1 MLDCKSLRPHEISP
15 EPVLLGERKSL
26 VISLLFAKICLCL
39 SGSPL
44 FGEGPGV
51 RPNRLPSTAQTLA
64 MSLLILR
71 PGLLTSVQ
79 DLGRHGYQKD
89 GIPVSGAMDATALR
103 VANLLVGNAENTAG
117 LEITL
122 RGPSIRFGADHLI
135 ALTGADLSPT
145 LNGQPVGHYRPVK
158 VAAGTELAFG
168 APRSGSRAY
177 LAVSG
182 GLGIAPVLG
191 SGATALR
198 LGFGGWHGR
207 ALQAGDS
214 LPCPGPTTAG
224 QALRQQPAYRTPGA
238 GWAQASWTPGPELSA
253 SLRAQPVIRA
263 LRGTEYAQFS
273 PDSQRD
279 FWEQPFTVTP
289 EADRMG
295 YRLRGPELVRHTEG
309 ELLSSAVTFGTVQ
322 MPASG
327 QAIVLMAD
335 HQTTGGYP
343 RIAQVITADFSVLAQ
358 ARPGQALRFQEVSL
372 VEAQALYLAQ
382 QRQLLALRR
391 SIEVKIAQ
399 PR

>member
-1 MLDCKSLRPHEISP
+1 
-15 EPVLLGERKSL
+15 
-26 VISLLFAKICLCL
+26 
-39 SGSPL
+39 
-44 FGEGPGV
+44 
-51 RPNRLPSTAQTLA
+51 

-79 DLGRHGYQKD
+79 DLGRHGYQQD

-103 VANLLVGNAENTAG
+103 VANLLVGNAEGTAG

-122 RGPSIRFGADHLI
+122 RGPTIRFVADHLI

-145 LNGQPVGHYRPVK
+145 LNGQPVGYYRPVE
-158 VAAGTELAFG
+158 VAVGAELAFG
-168 APRSGSRAY
+168 TPRAGSRAY
-177 LAVSG
+177 LAASG

-214 LPCPGPTTAG
+214 LPCPGPTAAG
-224 QALRQQPAYRTPGA
+224 QALRQALHRAPGTA
-238 GWAQASWTPGPELSA
+238 WAQASWTPGPALGSA
-253 SLRAQPVIRA
+253 AQLQPIIRA
-263 LRGTEYAQFS
+263 LRGPEYAQFAS
-273 PDSQRD
+273 DSQRD
-279 FWEQPFTVTP
+279 FWQQPFTITP

-322 MPASG
+322 VPASG
-327 QAIVLMAD
+327 QPIVLMAD

-391 SIEVKIAQ
+391 GIEVKIAQ